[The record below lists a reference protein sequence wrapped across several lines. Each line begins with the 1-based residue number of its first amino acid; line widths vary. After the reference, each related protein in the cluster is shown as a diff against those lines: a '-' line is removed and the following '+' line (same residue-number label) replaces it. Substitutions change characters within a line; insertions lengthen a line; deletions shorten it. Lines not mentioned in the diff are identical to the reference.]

1 MGGVNLIEEEEKENK
16 QQQPTIGKKGTLT
29 EDRIKSLELLIKRSP
44 HLNLSVVDGGQ
55 IMEKGPFLKLNAL
68 GVESQRSL
76 RMAYKRER
84 DLSVADKVLQ
94 QKQNKEGQ
102 EEQLYQLDQCTYFGT
117 YTPQQKPPEEAIDE
131 NKLCDV
137 GLPHG
142 DGFGP
147 RHFVIKYSSDMNCYF
162 LRDLGEGSGTFIKV

>member
-1 MGGVNLIEEEEKENK
+1 MGGVKLIEEEEKEDK
-16 QQQPTIGKKGTLT
+16 QEPTLGKKGTLT

-94 QKQNKEGQ
+94 
-102 EEQLYQLDQCTYFGT
+102 
-117 YTPQQKPPEEAIDE
+117 
-131 NKLCDV
+131 
-137 GLPHG
+137 
-142 DGFGP
+142 
-147 RHFVIKYSSDMNCYF
+147 
-162 LRDLGEGSGTFIKV
+162 